1 LLCLLLA
8 ALTGCYS
15 LQAARG
21 QWALSRASKPI
32 RDVVAAPGSS
42 EKLRGQLQQAQ
53 AVRAFAIREL
63 GLPDNASYT
72 RYAELRRPFVV
83 WNVVATPELSLTPRR
98 WCFPVAGCV
107 SYRGYFRERSAT
119 RFAARQRRRGRDA
132 MVGGVPAYSTLG
144 YFADP
149 VPDSL
154 LRFGDLAVAGTII
167 HELAHQRLYVAGDS
181 DFNEAFAT
189 VVAQQGLQRWL
200 TSRQRTAD
208 LQKQQREQAVGE
220 EFDALF
226 AAARRDLLAIYG
238 SPEPADAQRKSKQ
251 ARLARL
257 GTDLLAVEQRLGV
270 RMVYGDWARQGLS
283 NAHLAAV
290 ATYSR
295 CVPGLLRLFAEAGG
309 DFERFY
315 ARAGQLA
322 TVGIAARHAAVC

>member
-1 LLCLLLA
+1 MLCLLLA

-21 QWALSRASKPI
+21 QWALSRAGKPI
-32 RDVVAAPGSS
+32 NDVVAAPDSS
-42 EKLRGQLQQAQ
+42 DRLRGQLQQVQ

-107 SYRGYFRERSAT
+107 SYRGYFRERSAQ
-119 RFAARQRRRGRDA
+119 RFAARQRRAGRDA

-149 VPDSL
+149 VPDTL
-154 LRFGDLAVAGTII
+154 LRLGDLAVAETII

-189 VVAQQGLQRWL
+189 VVAQQGVQRWL
-200 TSRQRTAD
+200 MSRQRTAD
-208 LQKQQREQAVGE
+208 LQKQQREQAAGM

-226 AAARRDLLAIYG
+226 AAARRDLLAIYD
-238 SPEPADAQRKSKQ
+238 STDAPDAKRQAKQ

-257 GTDLLAVEQRLGV
+257 GADLLAVEQRLAV
-270 RMVYGDWARQGLS
+270 RMVYGDWARAGLN

-295 CVPGLLRLFAEAGG
+295 CVPGMLRLFAEAGG

-322 TVGIAARHAAVC
+322 GAGAAARRSAVC

>member
-21 QWALSRASKPI
+21 QWALSRAGKPI
-32 RDVVAAPGSS
+32 KDVVAAPSSS
-42 EKLRGQLQQAQ
+42 ERLRGQLQQVQ

-83 WNVVATPELSLTPRR
+83 WNVVATPELSLTPQR

-107 SYRGYFRERSAT
+107 SERSAQ
-119 RFAARQRRRGRDA
+119 RFAARQRRAGRDA

-149 VPDSL
+149 VPDTL
-154 LRFGDLAVAGTII
+154 LRLGDLAVAETII

-189 VVAQQGLQRWL
+189 VVAQQGVQRWL
-200 TSRQRTAD
+200 MSRQRTAD
-208 LQKQQREQAVGE
+208 LQKQQREQAAGR

-238 SPEPADAQRKSKQ
+238 STDAPDAKRQAKQ

-257 GTDLLAVEQRLGV
+257 GADLLAVEQRLAV
-270 RMVYGDWARQGLS
+270 RMVYGDWARAGLN

-295 CVPGLLRLFAEAGG
+295 CVPGMLRLFAEAGG
-309 DFERFY
+309 NFERFY
-315 ARAGQLA
+315 ARAAQLA
-322 TVGIAARHAAVC
+322 RAGAAARHAAVC

>member
-1 LLCLLLA
+1 MVCLLLP

-15 LQAARG
+15 MQAARG
-21 QWALSRASKPI
+21 QWALSRAGTPI
-32 RDVVAAPGSS
+32 KDVVAAPGSS
-42 EKLRGQLQQAQ
+42 ETLRGQLRQVQ

-83 WNVVATPELSLTPRR
+83 WNVVATPELSLTPKR

-107 SYRGYFRERSAT
+107 SYRGYFRERNAQN
-119 RFAARQRRRGRDA
+119 FAARQRRRGRDA
-132 MVGGVPAYSTLG
+132 MVGGVAAYSTLG

-149 VPDSL
+149 VPDTL
-154 LRFGDLAVAGTII
+154 LRFGDLAVAATII

-200 TSRQRTAD
+200 TSQQRTAD
-208 LQKQQREQAVGE
+208 LEKRQRAQAAGT
-220 EFDALF
+220 EFDTLF
-226 AAARRDLLAIYG
+226 AAARRDLQALYG
-238 SPEPADAQRKSKQ
+238 SVDPATAKRQAKQ

-257 GTDLLAVEQRLGV
+257 GIDLLATEQRLGV
-270 RMVYGDWARQGLS
+270 RMVYGDWVRQGLS
-283 NAHLAAV
+283 NAHLAVV

-295 CVPGLLRLFAEAGG
+295 CVPGLQRLFGEVGG

-315 ARAGQLA
+315 ARAAQLA
-322 TVGIAARHAAVC
+322 EAGVAARRAAVC

>member
-1 LLCLLLA
+1 MLCLLLS
-8 ALTGCYS
+8 ALSGCYS

-21 QWALSRASKPI
+21 QWALSRASRPI
-32 RDVVAAPGSS
+32 TDVLAAPGSP
-42 EKLRGQLQQAQ
+42 EKLRGQLRQVQ
-53 AVRAFAIREL
+53 AVRAFAIDEL

-83 WNVVATPELSLTPRR
+83 WNVVATPELSLTPQR

-107 SYRGYFRERSAT
+107 SYRGYFRERSGQ
-119 RFAARQRRRGRDA
+119 RFAARQRQRGRDA
-132 MVGGVPAYSTLG
+132 MVGGVAAYSTLG

-154 LRFGDLAVAGTII
+154 LRYGDLAVAETII

-200 TSRQRTAD
+200 TSQQRAAE
-208 LQKQQREQAVGE
+208 LEQQRREQAAAT
-220 EFDALF
+220 EFDTLI
-226 AAARRDLLAIYG
+226 AAARRDLLAVYG
-238 SPEPADAQRKSKQ
+238 SADPATAKRQTKQ
-251 ARLARL
+251 ARFTRL

-270 RMVYGDWARQGLS
+270 RMVYGDWARQGLN

-290 ATYSR
+290 ATYSH
-295 CVPGLLRLFAEAGG
+295 CVPGLLRLFGEVGG
-309 DFERFY
+309 DFVRFY

-322 TVGIAARHAAVC
+322 KAGVAARHAAVC

>member
-1 LLCLLLA
+1 MVCLLLP
-8 ALTGCYS
+8 ALSGCYS

-21 QWALSRASKPI
+21 QWALSRASTPI
-32 RDVVAAPGSS
+32 TDVVAAPGSP
-42 EKLRGQLQQAQ
+42 EKLRGQLRQVQAL
-53 AVRAFAIREL
+53 RAFAIREL

-72 RYAELRRPFVV
+72 RFAELRRPFVV
-83 WNVVATPELSLTPRR
+83 WNVVATPELSLAPTR

-107 SYRGYFRERSAT
+107 SYRGYFRERSAQK
-119 RFAARQRRRGRDA
+119 FAARQRRHGRDA

-149 VPDSL
+149 VPDTL
-154 LRFGDLAVAGTII
+154 LRFGDLAVAETII
-167 HELAHQRLYVAGDS
+167 HELAHQRLYVPGDS

-200 TSRQRTAD
+200 TSQHRTAD
-208 LQKQQREQAVGE
+208 LEKQQREQAAST

-226 AAARRDLLAIYG
+226 AAARRDLLAVYG
-238 SPEPADAQRKSKQ
+238 SADPATAKRRAKQ

-257 GTDLLAVEQRLGV
+257 GTDLLATEQRVGV
-270 RMVYGDWARQGLS
+270 RMVYGDWVRQGLS

-290 ATYSR
+290 ATYSH
-295 CVPGLLRLFAEAGG
+295 CVPGLLRLFGEAGG

-322 TVGIAARHAAVC
+322 AVSAAARHAAVC